1 MNLLILGLV
10 DGNLLQDDSGFIASP
25 TPGDHFYIIWYFL
38 LGFVYNTVIQVY
50 IPVPMLKP
58 QFSVCYSYTAEA

>member
-38 LGFVYNTVIQVY
+38 LGFRVQHNYTGVYTSSHAKTTI
-50 IPVPMLKP
+50 
-58 QFSVCYSYTAEA
+58 